1 MIDVSDLHRWFGAV
15 HAVRGAGFSIPAGQT
30 VGLLGPNG
38 AGKTT
43 TLRMLTGILRPQQG
57 SIRIADV
64 DALAHPTKARR
75 HFGYLPESAPSYPEM
90 AVRSFLR
97 YRAGVLGIPARRRR
111 NRVHAV
117 LAECQLTDVAHR
129 RIGQLSKGYRQRVA
143 LAAALLH
150 DPKVLI
156 LDEPTNGLDP
166 TQIREARS
174 LIGDLAQNRTVLV
187 SSHILPE
194 IERTCQRV
202 IIIGAGRVLADGTPE
217 ELCASAGTGGCIAEV
232 RGHLAAIEFAI
243 KQALPGCALQT
254 TPLEEG
260 WWHCTIRPAPQ
271 TDPEAPDPLQLT
283 GVALAAAKWP
293 IRLLRPE
300 TVGLEEVFV
309 RVLDDAAQN
318 AGGEA

>member
-111 NRVHAV
+111 NRVHA
-117 LAECQLTDVAHR
+117 LSHDNHQRSLPGGASPDVP
-129 RIGQLSKGYRQRVA
+129 
-143 LAAALLH
+143 LAAVRAPADLL
-150 DPKVLI
+150 D
-156 LDEPTNGLDP
+156 LDL
-166 TQIREARS
+166 
-174 LIGDLAQNRTVLV
+174 
-187 SSHILPE
+187 
-194 IERTCQRV
+194 
-202 IIIGAGRVLADGTPE
+202 
-217 ELCASAGTGGCIAEV
+217 
-232 RGHLAAIEFAI
+232 
-243 KQALPGCALQT
+243 
-254 TPLEEG
+254 
-260 WWHCTIRPAPQ
+260 PAP
-271 TDPEAPDPLQLT
+271 PRRRPIPIAPWRW
-283 GVALAAAKWP
+283 A
-293 IRLLRPE
+293 RR
-300 TVGLEEVFV
+300 
-309 RVLDDAAQN
+309 
-318 AGGEA
+318 